1 VLAEMQISLSELL
14 STACEAS
21 HEKAV
26 EVGMLLLVSC
36 WFSQRTGTKGVGGN
50 FKAHLLSLGNI
61 Q

>member
-1 VLAEMQISLSELL
+1 MQISLSELL